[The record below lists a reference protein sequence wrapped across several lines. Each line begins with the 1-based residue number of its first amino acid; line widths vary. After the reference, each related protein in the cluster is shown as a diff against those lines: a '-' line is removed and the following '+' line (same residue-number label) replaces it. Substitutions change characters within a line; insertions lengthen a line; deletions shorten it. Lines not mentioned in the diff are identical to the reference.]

1 VALFEMDADD
11 DAEDDF
17 MLADIDDDDLVT
29 FEEAFIGKRFN
40 FFIRF
45 LNFFRIRI
53 SKVNAI

>member
-1 VALFEMDADD
+1 MDADD